1 MFGSLVPLRWVFEPA
16 IFLGVNI
23 TTIAYL
29 GVILR
34 WHKYF
39 SGATP
44 VPPARVFSFLLA
56 MATILLALLSPI
68 ADLSDN
74 FLFSAHMVEH
84 LLITMVMPPLL
95 LAGIPGWMIRPLFAR
110 SLVIL
115 RIGKVLTHPIVA
127 FMAFNGIFLGY
138 HFPAFYDTSL
148 ASQYFHAFAHLLFM
162 LTAILTWW
170 PILSPLPDL
179 LPPLAPPLQMVYLF
193 AQTLPSQV
201 VGAFFTFSDTQ
212 FYLLYQ
218 TAPRVWNWLNS
229 AVDQQLGGLIM
240 WVIGGTFFL
249 GAFASVFLHW
259 VAANESKERRRYR
272 TTRRAS

>member
-16 IFLGVNI
+16 IFLGVNL

-29 GVILR
+29 GAILR

-39 SGATP
+39 PGAAP
-44 VPPARVFSFLLA
+44 VPPARVGAFLLA

-95 LAGIPGWMIRPLFAR
+95 LIGIPGWMIRPLFAR
-110 SLVIL
+110 SPLLL

-127 FMAFNGIFLGY
+127 FMAFNVTFLGY
-138 HFPAFYDTSL
+138 HFPVFYDTSL
-148 ASQYFHAFAHLLFM
+148 ASQYFHAFSHLLFM

-170 PILSPLPDL
+170 PVLSPLPEL
-179 LPPLAPPLQMVYLF
+179 LPPLAPPLQMLYLF

-201 VGAFFTFSDTQ
+201 VGAFFTFSDAQ

-218 TAPRVWNWLNS
+218 AAPRVWLWLTP

-259 VAANESKERRRYR
+259 VAANEARERRRYR
-272 TTRRAS
+272 TARRAS

>member
-16 IFLGVNI
+16 IFLGVNLL
-23 TTIAYL
+23 TIAYL
-29 GVILR
+29 GVVLR
-34 WHKYF
+34 WHRYF
-39 SGATP
+39 PDAKP
-44 VPPARVFSFLLA
+44 VPPVRVFAFLLA
-56 MATILLALLSPI
+56 MATTLFALLSPI

-95 LAGIPGWMIRPLFAR
+95 LAGVPGWMIRPVFDR
-110 SLVIL
+110 SPLAL

-138 HFPAFYDTSL
+138 HFPVFYDTSL
-148 ASQYFHAFAHLLFM
+148 ASQYFHAFSHLLFM

-170 PILSPLPDL
+170 PVLSPLPDL
-179 LPPLAPPLQMVYLF
+179 LPPLSPPIQMLYLF

-201 VGAFFTFSDTQ
+201 VGAFFTFSDQ
-212 FYLLYQ
+212 PFYILYA
-218 TAPRVWNWLNS
+218 TAPRVWAWLDP
-229 AVDQQLGGLIM
+229 AADQQLGGLIM

-259 VAANESKERRRYR
+259 VAAGEARERRRYR
-272 TTRRAS
+272 APRRAS